1 MIEILRT
8 PEEKF
13 ENLPNFPYRPDYA
26 NDLKG
31 YKGLRLHY
39 IDEINF

>member
-1 MIEILRT
+1 MTEFLRT
-8 PEEKF
+8 PEETF
-13 ENLPNFPYRPDYA
+13 ENLPNFPYQPYCA

-39 IDEINF
+39 IDEVYF